1 MRPQL
6 LLGLA
11 AAIAFAGTPAAA
23 AQPTPIDTVPRY
35 LLQEVTVTVTRA
47 PVDRNRITQKVDVI
61 SANDLDRTPGN
72 DLTDILKKTAAV
84 DVVQFPGLLSGVSIR
99 GFRPQYS
106 GINPR
111 TLILIDGRPAGA
123 NNLATLEMAAVER
136 IEVLRGPASALYGS
150 SAMGGVVNVIT
161 RQTAGPLHGNVTVG
175 YGSFDTRRADFTA
188 GGELLSDLDFDLAL
202 TSFGQHAGYRTG
214 ANRLVGDGEVV
225 KLLADGQEQRLT
237 ELTRDT
243 TLAFS
248 RHSHRS
254 GSLRLGYALNPTWRI
269 DARRAGFVA
278 DGVQNPGD
286 VHATYDSR
294 SLKDI
299 DRSSAEIGISGTPGR
314 HSLLL
319 RAYRTEEN
327 VDYYSRP
334 EGDNFVSFRTPTRW
348 SGFQAQNAIRFG
360 GHTLVAGID
369 YAIAESKSARFVTSS
384 AAPGAEIVPA
394 APFSPN
400 SAISSSA
407 VFAESRFSLLDE
419 RLTATLGGRLDRV
432 DFDVRDTELL
442 AGHRANRE
450 SHTVFN
456 PSAGLR
462 YTSHSGFSLRGSG
475 GRAFV
480 TPDAFNVAGYAERS
494 AGPGSVAITRGNA
507 DLRPESSLSWDAGIG
522 FLRPASGLDLELTYF
537 RTDIRDRITAFTSTT
552 GGGQLTPS
560 GDTIRT
566 TSTYINVD
574 EAEIR
579 GLEASL
585 AYDLGA
591 LSGWSHSLRLFTN
604 ASRIFRAEQIAGAI
618 RSPILN
624 VAGLNLNAGVEFD
637 DLQRLAARLTGR
649 YVGERQDTDF
659 SDWMNPG
666 TVTFPSFLVLD
677 AAADVRFGSR
687 YTVGARVENIT
698 DENYY
703 EVRGYPLPGRALRL
717 QLGVSF

>member
-6 LLGLA
+6 LFGLT
-11 AAIAFAGTPAAA
+11 AAIVFAGPPAAA
-23 AQPTPIDTVPRY
+23 AQQTPVDTLPRY
-35 LLQEVTVTVTRA
+35 LLEEVAVTVTRA
-47 PVDRNRITQKVDVI
+47 PVARGKITQKVDLI
-61 SANDLDRTPGN
+61 GANDLARTPGN

-99 GFRPQYS
+99 GFRPQFS

-123 NNLATLEMAAVER
+123 SNLATLEMAAVER

-161 RQTAGPLHGNVTVG
+161 RQSAGPFQGSATVG
-175 YGSFDTRRADFTA
+175 YGSFDTRRADLTA
-188 GGELLSDLDFDLAL
+188 GGELIGDLDFDLAL

-214 ANRLVGDGEVV
+214 ANRLLGDGEVV
-225 KLLADGQEQRLT
+225 KLLADGREQRLA
-237 ELTRDT
+237 EFTRDT

-248 RHSHRS
+248 QHSHRS
-254 GSLRLGYALNPTWRI
+254 GSLRLGYALNPSWRI
-269 DARRAGFVA
+269 DVRGAGFIA
-278 DGVQNPGD
+278 NGVQNPGD
-286 VHATYDSR
+286 VHASYDSR

-299 DRSSAEIGISGTPGR
+299 DRSSAEIGISGTQGI
-314 HSLLL
+314 HSLRL
-319 RAYRTEEN
+319 RAYRTVEN

-334 EGDNFVSFRTPTRW
+334 EGDNFVSFQTPTRW
-348 SGFQAQNAIRFG
+348 SGFQIQDAIRSG
-360 GHTLVAGID
+360 DHTLVAGID
-369 YAIAESKSARFVTSS
+369 HAIAEARSARFVTNS
-384 AAPGAEIVPA
+384 ASQNGEIIRA

-407 VFAESRFSLLDE
+407 AFAEGRVSLLDE
-419 RLTATLGGRLDRV
+419 RLTGTLGGRLDRV

-450 SHTVFN
+450 SHIVFN

-462 YTSHSGFSLRGSG
+462 YTSHGGLSVRGSG

-480 TPDAFNVAGYAERS
+480 TPDAFNVAGYAERA
-494 AGPGSVAITRGNA
+494 AGPGTVTITRGNP
-507 DLRPESSLSWDAGIG
+507 DLRPESSVSWDAGIG
-522 FLRPASGLDLELTYF
+522 FLRPASGMDFDLTYF
-537 RTDIRDRITAFTSTT
+537 RTDVRDRITVLTSTT
-552 GGGQLTPS
+552 GGGQITPS

-591 LSGWSHSLRLFTN
+591 LAGWRHSLRLFTN
-604 ASRIFRAEQIAGAI
+604 ASRIFRAEQMAGGV

-624 VAGLNLNAGVEFD
+624 VADLNVNAGVEFD
-637 DLQRLAARLTGR
+637 DLERLAARLTGR

-677 AAADVRFGSR
+677 AAADVRVGNR
-687 YTVGARVENIT
+687 YTLGARVENIT

-717 QLGVSF
+717 QLGVAF

>member
-1 MRPQL
+1 MRPEF
-6 LLGLA
+6 LLGFATAILLA
-11 AAIAFAGTPAAA
+11 GPTAAA
-23 AQPTPIDTVPRY
+23 AQQAPADTLPRY
-35 LLQEVTVTVTRA
+35 LLEEVTVTVTRT
-47 PVDRNRITQKVDVI
+47 PVERSRITRKVDLI
-61 SANDLDRTPGN
+61 GARDLQRTPGN
-72 DLTDILKKTAAV
+72 DLADVLKKTAAV
-84 DVVQFPGLLSGVSIR
+84 DVVQFPGLLSGISVR
-99 GFRPQYS
+99 GFRPQYF

-111 TLILIDGRPAGA
+111 TLILINGRPAGA

-161 RQTAGPLHGNVTVG
+161 RQSAGPLQGRVTLG
-175 YGSFDTRRADFTA
+175 YGSFDTRRADLIA
-188 GGELLSDLDFDLAL
+188 GGGLLGDLDFDLAL

-214 ANRLVGDGEVV
+214 ANRLLGDGEVV
-225 KLLADGQEQRLT
+225 KRLADGQEQRL
-237 ELTRDT
+237 EEFTRDT
-243 TLAFS
+243 TFAFS
-248 RHSHRS
+248 QHSHRS
-254 GSLRLGYALNPTWRI
+254 GSLRLGYALTPSWRI
-269 DARRAGFVA
+269 DARGAGFAA

-286 VHATYDSR
+286 VHAAYDSR

-299 DRSSAEIGISGTPGR
+299 DRSSAELGISGTPGR

-327 VDYYSRP
+327 VDYYSGP
-334 EGDNFVSFRTPTRW
+334 EGANFVSFQAPTRW
-348 SGFQAQNAIRFG
+348 TGFQVQDAIRYG

-369 YAIAESKSARFVTSS
+369 HGIAEARSARFVRNSS
-384 AAPGAEIVPA
+384 QNGQIVPA
-394 APFSPN
+394 TPFSPN

-407 VFAESRFSLLDE
+407 VFAEGRLSLLDE
-419 RLTATLGGRLDRV
+419 QLTATLGGRLDRV
-432 DFDVRDTELL
+432 GFDVRETELL
-442 AGHRANRE
+442 AGHSAKRE

-462 YTSHSGFSLRGSG
+462 YTSHAGFSVRGSG

-480 TPDAFNVAGYAERS
+480 TPDAFNVAGYAERA
-494 AGPGSVAITRGNA
+494 AGAGAVSVTRGNP
-507 DLRPESSLSWDAGIG
+507 DLRPESSVSWDAGIG
-522 FLRPASGLDLELTYF
+522 FLRPTRGIDFELTYF
-537 RTDIRDRITAFTSTT
+537 RTDVRDRITSSTSTA
-552 GGGQLTPS
+552 GGGLLTPS

-566 TSTYINVD
+566 TTSYVNVD

-579 GLEASL
+579 GLEAAL
-585 AYDLGA
+585 AYDLGVFA
-591 LSGWSHSLRLFTN
+591 GWSHSLRLFTN
-604 ASRIFRAEQIAGAI
+604 ASRIFRAEQMTGGV

-624 VAGLNLNAGVEFD
+624 VADLNVNAGVEFD
-637 DLQRLAARLTGR
+637 DLQRLAARFTGR

-677 AAADVRFGSR
+677 AAADVRVGAR
-687 YTVGARVENIT
+687 YTLGARVENIT

-717 QLGVSF
+717 QLGVAF